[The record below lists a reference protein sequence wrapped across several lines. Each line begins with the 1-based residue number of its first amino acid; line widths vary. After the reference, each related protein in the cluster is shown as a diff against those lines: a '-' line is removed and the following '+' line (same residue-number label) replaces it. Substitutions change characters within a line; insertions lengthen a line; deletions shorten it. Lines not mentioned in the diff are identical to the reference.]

1 MADINTTLDAL
12 RISFARAAVANDFDP
27 AVLDPAMPELHA
39 NAIQCAQEIAKSVG
53 NIQARY
59 LAVPANADVY
69 YAQMQQAHARA
80 P

>member
-12 RISFARAAVANDFDP
+12 RINFARAAAANDCDP
-27 AVLDPAMPELHA
+27 AVLDPEMPELHA
-39 NAIQCAQEIAKSVG
+39 NAIRCELEIAKIVG
-53 NIQARY
+53 IIQARY

-69 YAQMQQAHARA
+69 YARLQQAETGG